1 MRVLFIVCAVLGTV
15 GICGLLVM
23 LLFFRLKIN
32 LGFKLPKGKTI
43 PIEQFIPQGIYG
55 YAVFMAV
62 FGYFGLL
69 LLPLSLPWYFIV
81 PADIAMGLIVNFI
94 GTHFLSLAVKRFV
107 NGKAPKPDDLTGYE
121 ATALENIGGNGYG
134 KVRVKYE
141 GISYRF
147 DAISVYHTDIEA
159 GEKVDVVTGEDE
171 LLFVQKKDEIYKIL
185 DEEQTPA
192 TKSES
197 DKTPSPKRQNDSFVR
212 TNKADTYKTEKE
224 EE

>member
-212 TNKADTYKTEKE
+212 TKKADTYKTEKE
-224 EE
+224 E

>member
-94 GTHFLSLAVKRFV
+94 GTHFLSPAVKRFV

-121 ATALENIGGNGYG
+121 ATALEKIGGNGYG

-147 DAISVYHTDIEA
+147 DAISVYHTNIEA

-197 DKTPSPKRQNDSFVR
+197 DKTPAPKRQNDSFVR

-224 EE
+224 E

>member
-224 EE
+224 E

>member
-55 YAVFMAV
+55 YAVFTTV
-62 FGYFGLL
+62 FGYFGLML
-69 LLPLSLPWYFIV
+69 LQLSLPWYFII

-94 GTHFLSLAVKRFV
+94 GMHFLSPAVKSFV

-121 ATALENIGGNGYG
+121 AVALENIAGSGYG
-134 KVRVKYE
+134 KVRVKYN
-141 GISYRF
+141 GLNYRF
-147 DAISVYHTDIEA
+147 DAISVYHTDIES
-159 GEKVDVVTGEDE
+159 GEKVDMVTGEDE
-171 LLFVQKKDEIYKIL
+171 LLFVQKKDEIYKVFV
-185 DEEQTPA
+185 EEKEPVNKA
-192 TKSES
+192 EN
-197 DKTPSPKRQNDSFVR
+197 DKHTEPKRQNDSFVR
-212 TNKADTYKTEKE
+212 KKKAETNENQKE
-224 EE
+224 E

>member
-32 LGFKLPKGKTI
+32 LGFKLPTGKTI

-69 LLPLSLPWYFIV
+69 LLPLSLPWCFIV

-94 GTHFLSLAVKRFV
+94 GTHFISLAVKRFV

-224 EE
+224 E

>member
-32 LGFKLPKGKTI
+32 LGFRLPKGRTI

-55 YAVFMAV
+55 YTVFTAV

-81 PADIAMGLIVNFI
+81 PADIAMAFIVNFI
-94 GTHFLSLAVKRFV
+94 GRHFLSPAVKRFV

-134 KVRVKYE
+134 KVKVKYE

-147 DAISVYHTDIEA
+147 DAISVYHTDIES

-171 LLFVQKKDEIYKIL
+171 LLFV
-185 DEEQTPA
+185 
-192 TKSES
+192 
-197 DKTPSPKRQNDSFVR
+197 
-212 TNKADTYKTEKE
+212 
-224 EE
+224 

>member
-32 LGFKLPKGKTI
+32 LGFRLPKGRTI

-55 YAVFMAV
+55 YTVFTAV

-69 LLPLSLPWYFIV
+69 LLPLSLPWYFIA
-81 PADIAMGLIVNFI
+81 PADIAMAFIVNFI
-94 GTHFLSLAVKRFV
+94 GRHFLSPAVKRFV

-134 KVRVKYE
+134 KVKVKYE

-147 DAISVYHTDIEA
+147 DAISVYHTDIES

-171 LLFVQKKDEIYKIL
+171 LLFVQKKDEIYKVF
-185 DEEQTPA
+185 DEEKEPENKA
-192 TKSES
+192 ES
-197 DKTPSPKRQNDSFVR
+197 DKHTEPKRQNDSFVR
-212 TNKADTYKTEKE
+212 KKKAETNENQKE
-224 EE
+224 E

>member
-43 PIEQFIPQGIYG
+43 PIEQFVPQGIYG
-55 YAVFMAV
+55 YAIFMAV
-62 FGYFGLL
+62 FGYFGLI

-94 GTHFLSLAVKRFV
+94 GTHFLSPAVKRFV
-107 NGKAPKPDDLTGYE
+107 NGRAPKPDGLTGYE
-121 ATALENIGGNGYG
+121 AVALENISGNGYG

-159 GEKVDVVTGEDE
+159 GEKVDIITGEDE
-171 LLFVQKKDEIYKIL
+171 LLFIQKKDEIYKIL

-197 DKTPSPKRQNDSFVR
+197 DDPPAPKRQNDSFIR
-212 TNKADTYKTEKE
+212 TNKAEKE
-224 EE
+224 E

>member
-32 LGFKLPKGKTI
+32 LGFRLPKGKTI

-55 YAVFMAV
+55 YMVFAAV

-69 LLPLSLPWYFIV
+69 LLPLSIPWYFIV
-81 PADIAMGLIVNFI
+81 PADIAMGFIVNFI
-94 GTHFLSLAVKRFV
+94 GTHFLSPAVKRFV

-121 ATALENIGGNGYG
+121 AVALENIGGNGYG

-147 DAISVYHTDIEA
+147 DAISVYHTDIES
-159 GEKVDVVTGEDE
+159 GEKVDIVTGEDE
-171 LLFVQKKDEIYKIL
+171 LLFVQKKDEIYKVL
-185 DEEQTPA
+185 YEEKTPV
-192 TKSES
+192 TKSEG
-197 DKTPSPKRQNDSFVR
+197 DNPSAPKRQNDSFVR
-212 TNKADTYKTEKE
+212 TGKTDTDETKKE
-224 EE
+224 E

>member
-1 MRVLFIVCAVLGTV
+1 MRVIFIVCAVLGTV

-55 YAVFMAV
+55 YMVFLAV

-69 LLPLSLPWYFIV
+69 LLPSSLPWYFIV
-81 PADIAMGLIVNFI
+81 PADIAMALIVNFI
-94 GTHFLSLAVKRFV
+94 GTHFLSPAVKQFV

-121 ATALENIGGNGYG
+121 ATALENIVGSGYG

-141 GISYRF
+141 GRSYRF
-147 DAISVYHTDIEA
+147 DAIPVYHTDIEA
-159 GEKVDVVTGEDE
+159 GEKVDIITGEDE
-171 LLFVQKKDEIYKIL
+171 LLFVQKKDEIYKVF
-185 DEEQTPA
+185 DEENEPV
-192 TKSES
+192 TKPES
-197 DKTPSPKRQNDSFVR
+197 NKSHEPKRRSDSFVR
-212 TNKADTYKTEKE
+212 KKKAETNENQKE
-224 EE
+224 E